1 LSGPLTALTRKNSHY
16 IWIKKCEASFL
27 ALKHRLMTASV
38 LTLPAESVGYVVYTD
53 ASQKGLWCVLMQEGK
68 VVALASRQLKD
79 YENNY
84 RTHDLDLAAW

>member
-1 LSGPLTALTRKNSHY
+1 
-16 IWIKKCEASFL
+16 
-27 ALKHRLMTASV
+27 V
-38 LTLPAESVGYVVYTD
+38 
-53 ASQKGLWCVLMQEGK
+53 CVEEGK